1 MKSKFLWIS
10 IFSLLLTGFYSSA
23 DAQKVDFDTQIKPLL
38 EKHCM
43 ECHNNDGDSYPIEVK
58 DDAFAFIIEG
68 EPEESEMY
76 TYLVTDDEEELMPPA
91 DFERPLN
98 DEQIELIKTWIAEG
112 AEWPDDAQFV
122 MWKPEVP
129 ADGGDASATAGAT
142 SEATAEATSE
152 PQDEDTAEEDEID
165 PRIFKAVGSLHPA
178 ILHLPMGLLL
188 AAGLF
193 AFLSLRGNFVM
204 SDCAYYCLWLGVLT
218 GILACVS
225 GWYTKENSGLV
236 DFSEVL
242 FSEKGGKLYWHRL
255 SALVTTTFGLLV
267 ALFAMSARAKDPDEG
282 ATWKLGA
289 MILAAGIGYVGFTG
303 GKLSHSSNHY
313 KDLNN
318 LWNEMISGEEG
329 EIPAAV
335 ESDEE
340 AMTGADNDDSM
351 EPETGDTENN
361 TQTGDL
367 SFFGDTQ
374 S

>member
-10 IFSLLLTGFYSSA
+10 IFSLLLTGLCSSA
-23 DAQKVDFDTQIKPLL
+23 DAQKVDFNTQIKPLL
-38 EKHCM
+38 ERHCM
-43 ECHNNDGDSYPIEVK
+43 ECHNAEGDSYPIEVK
-58 DDAFAFIIEG
+58 DDAFEFIVEG
-68 EPEESEMY
+68 EPEESDMF
-76 TYLVTDDEEELMPPA
+76 LVLETDDENDRMPPA
-91 DFERPLN
+91 DYKHQLN
-98 DEQIELIKTWIAEG
+98 DDQIELIRTWIAEG
-112 AEWPDDAQFV
+112 AEWPDEAVFV
-122 MWKPEVP
+122 MP
-129 ADGGDASATAGAT
+129 
-142 SEATAEATSE
+142 EATDDA
-152 PQDEDTAEEDEID
+152 QDEDTAEEGDID

-218 GILACVS
+218 GILACVT
-225 GWYTKENSGLV
+225 GWYTNENSGLV
-236 DFSEVL
+236 DFSEVF
-242 FSEKGGKLYWHRL
+242 FSEEGGKLYWHRL

-303 GKLSHSSNHY
+303 GKLSHPSNHY
-313 KDLNN
+313 NDLNE

-340 AMTGADNDDSM
+340 AMSDADSDDSM
-351 EPETGDTENN
+351 ESESRDAENK

-367 SFFGDTQ
+367 SFFSETQ
-374 S
+374 N